1 MRDLNGIPLQLLDGI
16 EDSRTAG
23 LTPEMRAGVL
33 QLQQIGKAHEINRQL
48 AIQAASRGL
57 NNRTLDGFDTV
68 SRGYDFAGFG
78 EDDDSDDEMIRDY
91 LQRTKET
98 IDAVPDSLC
107 GYGDSTTMSRL
118 LGFVLD
124 KWDTEERE
132 DALDTATAIEEKL
145 IAAGKINP
153 NVAGDQHD
161 VTLEEVYTPDAY
173 TYSDGTVQGMY
184 DYAAAENAADLGSF
198 FKRAKRAT
206 GNKSLTAEAKNIV
219 DTNPATK
226 KSKGRFRKLAKRL
239 RTSAPKTVR
248 DEKTGKVKT
257 IMISVVPSRKTM
269 LRAEKGVSGLGRQD
283 DMELLMRGTEMEY
296 GVNGL
301 GPDGALLS
309 IKNYLT
315 RTRNYIV
322 ANPLECFDSV
332 EEAQAYANIY
342 NRLLASWESP
352 KMRDQ
357 LLTLMEQGGVEGLC
371 GLGSL
376 GALNGRLRKKLRKAF
391 KKVGSA
397 VKKAVKKVGTAVK
410 KVGQAVK
417 KGMKKLGKAI
427 KKVAK
432 KVWKFIVRFNPVTF
446 LIRAGILGACRL
458 NMFKL
463 ANKCYPGSLSKAEAL
478 KMGVSE
484 AEWTKSN
491 KAYGHL
497 KNAYTKLGGKES
509 KLKSTLKKGNKKK
522 WQGAE
527 YPTDG
532 NSIKAAA
539 KATPE
544 TKDEAKETI
553 NEQTEAR
560 KEMVAKGAVADKT
573 VSADTASVT
582 VKTEVE
588 VIENER
594 TTKAATQMR
603 ETGEDSGKLVV
614 NVPKG
619 AKVLVDTKQ
628 ADATWIAATYG
639 KSTGYVKKTAL
650 AGLGDVPDYEDYLIC
665 GLSGLYEEGIIAPGL
680 GCEPA
685 TMTAITAA
693 TSVIAG
699 VMSKIKTI
707 FGTAKGVVDDAKDT
721 INAGKSIVKNPKGAI
736 TQVQKMANKYGG
748 EGNAVSKGLQTAQQK
763 AQNVVNQGRQMAQ
776 TAKAAAVN
784 KVATQARQ
792 VVQKAQTAKA
802 SAVNKVATRARQV
815 VQKAQTAKAA
825 AVNKVATQAKQ
836 AAQKAKAATTP
847 VKQAATQAKQVAQ
860 KAKAATTAVRQAATQ
875 AKQVAQKAKAATTPV
890 KQAATQAKQVAQKA
904 KAATTPVKQAATQAK
919 QVVQKAKAA
928 TAPAQQTAASNKT
941 TTQQTTAKP
950 KAATAVSQTTQ
961 QPTATTAKAAATP
974 PQQTAPQQANTAASD
989 TGSGNSKKLLIVG
1002 GIAALLAGGIYLA
1015 TRKKQ

>member
-23 LTPEMRAGVL
+23 LTPEMRVGVL

-239 RTSAPKTVR
+239 RTSAHKTVR

-257 IMISVVPSRKTM
+257 IKVSKIPK
-269 LRAEKGVSGLGRQD
+269 LRATKKGVNGIDGQD
-283 DMELLMRGTEMEY
+283 DLELLMRGTEMEY

-301 GPDGALLS
+301 GPDGALRS

-332 EEAQAYANIY
+332 EEAQAYADIY
-342 NRLLASWESP
+342 HRLLTSWESP

-391 KKVGSA
+391 KKLGKA

-410 KVGQAVK
+410 KVGQAIK

-478 KMGVSE
+478 KLGVSE

-721 INAGKSIVKNPKGAI
+721 INAGKSIIKNPKGAI

-748 EGNAVSKGLQTAQQK
+748 KGNAVSKGLQTAQQK

-802 SAVNKVATRARQV
+802 AAVNKVATRARQV

-836 AAQKAKAATTP
+836 AAQKAKT
-847 VKQAATQAKQVAQ
+847 
-860 KAKAATTAVRQAATQ
+860 ATTAVRQAATQ

-890 KQAATQAKQVAQKA
+890 KQAATQAKQAAQKA

-919 QVVQKAKAA
+919 QVVQTAKTAA
-928 TAPAQQTAASNKT
+928 APAQQAATPRKT

-950 KAATAVSQTTQ
+950 KAAVTTTQATQ

-1002 GIAALLAGGIYLA
+1002 GIAALLASGIYLA
-1015 TRKKQ
+1015 TRKRQ

>member
-1 MRDLNGIPLQLLDGI
+1 MSNLNGIPLQLLDGI
-16 EDSRTAG
+16 DDPRTAG
-23 LTPEMRAGVL
+23 LTPELRAGLL
-33 QLQQIGKAHEINRQL
+33 QLQQIGKAYDTNRQL

-57 NNRTLDGFDTV
+57 NNSTLECFDTV
-68 SRGYDFAGFG
+68 SGGYDFAGFG
-78 EDDDSDDEMIRDY
+78 EDDDNDDEMVRDY

-118 LGFVLD
+118 LGYVLD

-206 GNKSLTAEAKNIV
+206 GNKALTVEAKDIV

-226 KSKGRFRKLAKRL
+226 KSKKRLRGLAKKL
-239 RTSAPKTVR
+239 RTSAHKTVR

-257 IMISVVPSRKTM
+257 IKVSKIPK
-269 LRAEKGVSGLGRQD
+269 LRATKKGVNGIDGQD
-283 DMELLMRGTEMEY
+283 DLELLMRGTEMEY

-301 GPDGALLS
+301 GPDGALRS

-332 EEAQAYANIY
+332 EEAQAYADIY
-342 NRLLASWESP
+342 HRLLTSWESP

-391 KKVGSA
+391 KKIGSA
-397 VKKAVKKVGTAVK
+397 VKKAVK

-417 KGMKKLGKAI
+417 KGMKKLGKAV

-432 KVWKFIVRFNPVTF
+432 KVWKFLVRFNPVTF

-544 TKDEAKETI
+544 TKNEAKETI
-553 NEQTEAR
+553 DEQTEAR
-560 KEMVAKGAVADKT
+560 KEMVTKGAVADKT

-802 SAVNKVATRARQV
+802 SAVNKVATQARQV
-815 VQKAQTAKAA
+815 VQKAQTAKAS
-825 AVNKVATQAKQ
+825 AVNKVATQN
-836 AAQKAKAATTP
+836 P
-847 VKQAATQAKQVAQ
+847 
-860 KAKAATTAVRQAATQ
+860 
-875 AKQVAQKAKAATTPV
+875 
-890 KQAATQAKQVAQKA
+890 
-904 KAATTPVKQAATQAK
+904 
-919 QVVQKAKAA
+919 
-928 TAPAQQTAASNKT
+928 
-941 TTQQTTAKP
+941 
-950 KAATAVSQTTQ
+950 
-961 QPTATTAKAAATP
+961 
-974 PQQTAPQQANTAASD
+974 
-989 TGSGNSKKLLIVG
+989 
-1002 GIAALLAGGIYLA
+1002 
-1015 TRKKQ
+1015 

>member
-23 LTPEMRAGVL
+23 LTPEMRVGVL

-257 IMISVVPSRKTM
+257 IMISVVPSRKAM

-391 KKVGSA
+391 KKIGSA

-802 SAVNKVATRARQV
+802 
-815 VQKAQTAKAA
+815 A

-836 AAQKAKAATTP
+836 AAQKAKT
-847 VKQAATQAKQVAQ
+847 
-860 KAKAATTAVRQAATQ
+860 ATTAVRQAATQ

-961 QPTATTAKAAATP
+961 QPTAATVKAAATP

>member
-1 MRDLNGIPLQLLDGI
+1 MSNLNGIPLQLLDGI
-16 EDSRTAG
+16 DDPRTAG
-23 LTPEMRAGVL
+23 LTPELRAGLL
-33 QLQQIGKAHEINRQL
+33 QLQQIGKAYDTNRQL

-57 NNRTLDGFDTV
+57 NNSTLECFDTV
-68 SRGYDFAGFG
+68 SGGYDFAGFG
-78 EDDDSDDEMIRDY
+78 EDDDNDDEMVRDY

-118 LGFVLD
+118 LGYVLD

-206 GNKSLTAEAKNIV
+206 GNKALTAEAKNIV

-226 KSKGRFRKLAKRL
+226 KSKGRLRKLAKRL

-257 IMISVVPSRKTM
+257 IMISVVPSRKAM

-283 DMELLMRGTEMEY
+283 DIELLMRGTEMEY

-301 GPDGALLS
+301 GPDGALRS

-352 KMRDQ
+352 MMRNQ

-376 GALNGRLRKKLRKAF
+376 GALNGKLRKKLRKAF
-391 KKVGSA
+391 KKIGSA

-417 KGMKKLGKAI
+417 KGMKKLGKAV

-432 KVWKFIVRFNPVTF
+432 KVWKFLVRFNPVTF

-553 NEQTEAR
+553 DEQTEAR
-560 KEMVAKGAVADKT
+560 KEMVTKGAVADKT

-650 AGLGDVPDYEDYLIC
+650 AGLSDVPDYEDYLIC

-763 AQNVVNQGRQMAQ
+763 AQNVVNQGRQVAQ

-784 KVATQARQ
+784 KAATQ
-792 VVQKAQTAKA
+792 
-802 SAVNKVATRARQV
+802 ARQV

-825 AVNKVATQAKQ
+825 AVNKV
-836 AAQKAKAATTP
+836 
-847 VKQAATQAKQVAQ
+847 ATQAKQVAQ

-875 AKQVAQKAKAATTPV
+875 AKQA
-890 KQAATQAKQVAQKA
+890 AQKA

-961 QPTATTAKAAATP
+961 QPTAATVKAAATP

>member
-1 MRDLNGIPLQLLDGI
+1 MSNLNGIPLQLLDGI
-16 EDSRTAG
+16 DDPRTAG
-23 LTPEMRAGVL
+23 LTPELRAGLL
-33 QLQQIGKAHEINRQL
+33 QLQQIGKAYDTNRQL

-57 NNRTLDGFDTV
+57 NNSTLECFDTV
-68 SRGYDFAGFG
+68 SGGYDFAGFG
-78 EDDDSDDEMIRDY
+78 EDDDNDDEMVRDY

-206 GNKSLTAEAKNIV
+206 GNKALTAEAKNIV

-257 IMISVVPSRKTM
+257 IMISVVPSRKAM

-283 DMELLMRGTEMEY
+283 DIELLMRGTEMEY

-301 GPDGALLS
+301 GPDGALRS

-376 GALNGRLRKKLRKAF
+376 GALNGKLRKKLRKAF
-391 KKVGSA
+391 KKIGSA
-397 VKKAVKKVGTAVK
+397 VKKAVKKVGQAVK

-417 KGMKKLGKAI
+417 KGMKKLGKAV

-432 KVWKFIVRFNPVTF
+432 KVWKFLVRFNPVTF

-784 KVATQARQ
+784 KAATQ
-792 VVQKAQTAKA
+792 
-802 SAVNKVATRARQV
+802 ARQV

-825 AVNKVATQAKQ
+825 AVNKV
-836 AAQKAKAATTP
+836 
-847 VKQAATQAKQVAQ
+847 ATQAKQVAQ

-890 KQAATQAKQVAQKA
+890 KQATTQAKQVAQKA
-904 KAATTPVKQAATQAK
+904 KAATTPIKQATTQAK

-928 TAPAQQTAASNKT
+928 TAPAQKTAASNKT

-961 QPTATTAKAAATP
+961 QPTAATVKAAATP
-974 PQQTAPQQANTAASD
+974 PQQTTPQQANTAASD

>member
-23 LTPEMRAGVL
+23 LTPEMRVGVL

-257 IMISVVPSRKTM
+257 IMISVVPSRKAM

-283 DMELLMRGTEMEY
+283 DMEHLMRGTEMEY

-391 KKVGSA
+391 KKIGSA

-417 KGMKKLGKAI
+417 KGMKKLGKAV

-432 KVWKFIVRFNPVTF
+432 KVWKFLVRFNPVTF

-553 NEQTEAR
+553 DEQTEAR
-560 KEMVAKGAVADKT
+560 KEMVTKGAVADKT

-784 KVATQARQ
+784 KAATQ
-792 VVQKAQTAKA
+792 
-802 SAVNKVATRARQV
+802 ARQV

-836 AAQKAKAATTP
+836 AAQKAKTATTA
-847 VKQAATQAKQVAQ
+847 VRQAATQAKQVAQ

-890 KQAATQAKQVAQKA
+890 KQAATQAKQV
-904 KAATTPVKQAATQAK
+904 
-919 QVVQKAKAA
+919 VQKAKAA
-928 TAPAQQTAASNKT
+928 TAPAQKTAASNKT

-961 QPTATTAKAAATP
+961 QPTAATVKAATTP
-974 PQQTAPQQANTAASD
+974 PQQTTPQQANTAASD
-989 TGSGNSKKLLIVG
+989 SGSGNSKKLLIVG